1 MLRQIFGNIPLV
13 VRNLLIINI
22 LVFIAQVTFND
33 NTNYTGPVEK
43 IFALHSFENEFNP
56 YQLITYSYLHAPN
69 QLGHL
74 IFNMI
79 PLFFFGRVLESHWG
93 SKRFLIY
100 YTITGI
106 LAGLTQLLIGD
117 FGITLGA
124 SGSTFGLLAAF
135 GLLFPNSKIFL
146 LIPPIPIKAKYFVS
160 IYLLIELSAGVY
172 VIQGDNIA
180 HFAHLGGAISGL
192 ILLFYWK
199 RKGDI
204 WF

>member
-1 MLRQIFGNIPLV
+1 MIRQIFGNIPV
-13 VRNLLIINI
+13 VVKNLLIINV
-22 LVFIAQVTFND
+22 LVFIAQITFN
-33 NTNYTGPVEK
+33 GSIEK
-43 IFALHSFENEFNP
+43 IFALYSLEHGFKP

-69 QLGHL
+69 QLNHL

-93 SKRFLIY
+93 SRRFLIY

-124 SGSTFGLLAAF
+124 SGSIFGLLAAF

-146 LIPPIPIKAKYFVS
+146 LIPPIPIKAKYFVG
-160 IYLLIELSAGVY
+160 IYILIELFAGVY
-172 VIQGDNIA
+172 PQEDGIA

-199 RKGDI
+199 KKGDI
-204 WF
+204 YF